1 LKSFAI
7 LYVRVLRLLGDDAR
21 TAWLLIAGNIALVS
35 AVFAEPVLFGRII
48 DVLTQ
53 STDGDRA
60 SVWPRLWPLLL
71 IWVGVGL
78 FAIICSALIAL
89 FADRLSHRRRHGVLR
104 DFFEHVLQLPAH
116 HRDTR
121 HSGRLMKIMLQ
132 GTDAL
137 WSLWL
142 GFFRDHFSAF
152 IAAVVLIPVA
162 FYLNPTMA
170 SLLVLLC
177 VFFVLLTRL
186 VLSRTDHLQRA
197 VEQHHSDLAEHVAD
211 TFGNVALVQSFARI
225 QDEVG
230 RLRVLSQRVV
240 NAQFPALSWWAL
252 LTILARAATT
262 FTVLAMLCLG
272 LWLFIRNQISI
283 GEIVTFIGFAGLIIG
298 RLEQSVSFANRLA
311 LDAPKLREFF
321 EVLDTVPSVYE
332 RADAIDPGRVQ
343 GSVSFQDV
351 SFSYE
356 GSEPAVQHFS
366 LNVKPGQTVALVG
379 HSGAGKST
387 ALALL
392 YRMFDPQ
399 VGSILIDGK
408 DIREFTLAGLRRNVG
423 IVFQE
428 TLLFNRSIAENL
440 RVGDPGA
447 DEERLRHAAQKA
459 SALGFIERLPKGFE
473 SFAGERGRAL
483 SGGERQRLAIA
494 RVLLKDPPILI
505 LDEATS
511 ALDPHTEV
519 AIQSAFEAVRHN
531 RTTFVIAHR
540 LSTIQHA
547 DLIVVM
553 EHGRIVES
561 GTFELLMQQKG
572 RFSAMVQTQFQLA
585 QRSGVHP

>member
-1 LKSFAI
+1 
-7 LYVRVLRLLGDDAR
+7 
-21 TAWLLIAGNIALVS
+21 
-35 AVFAEPVLFGRII
+35 
-48 DVLTQ
+48 
-53 STDGDRA
+53 
-60 SVWPRLWPLLL
+60 
-71 IWVGVGL
+71 
-78 FAIICSALIAL
+78 
-89 FADRLSHRRRHGVLR
+89 
-104 DFFEHVLQLPAH
+104 
-116 HRDTR
+116 
-121 HSGRLMKIMLQ
+121 
-132 GTDAL
+132 
-137 WSLWL
+137 
-142 GFFRDHFSAF
+142 
-152 IAAVVLIPVA
+152 
-162 FYLNPTMA
+162 
-170 SLLVLLC
+170 
-177 VFFVLLTRL
+177 
-186 VLSRTDHLQRA
+186 
-197 VEQHHSDLAEHVAD
+197 
-211 TFGNVALVQSFARI
+211 
-225 QDEVG
+225 
-230 RLRVLSQRVV
+230 
-240 NAQFPALSWWAL
+240 
-252 LTILARAATT
+252 
-262 FTVLAMLCLG
+262 
-272 LWLFIRNQISI
+272 
-283 GEIVTFIGFAGLIIG
+283 
-298 RLEQSVSFANRLA
+298 
-311 LDAPKLREFF
+311 
-321 EVLDTVPSVYE
+321 
-332 RADAIDPGRVQ
+332 
-343 GSVSFQDV
+343 
-351 SFSYE
+351 
-356 GSEPAVQHFS
+356 
-366 LNVKPGQTVALVG
+366 VALVG

-399 VGSILIDGK
+399 AGSILIDGK
-408 DIREFTLAGLRRNVG
+408 DIRDFTLAGLRRNVG

-447 DEERLRHAAQKA
+447 DQERLRHAAQKA
-459 SALGFIERLPKGFE
+459 SALGFIEKLPKGFE